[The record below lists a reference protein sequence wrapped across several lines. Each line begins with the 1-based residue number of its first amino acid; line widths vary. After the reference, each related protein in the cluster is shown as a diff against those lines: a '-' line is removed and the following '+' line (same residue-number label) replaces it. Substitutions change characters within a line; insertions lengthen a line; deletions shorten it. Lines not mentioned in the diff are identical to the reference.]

1 MSRNIRIIYFFITFI
16 FFCGSF
22 FVYNNY
28 ILANAVDHIVISE
41 IQISGDG
48 VYDEF
53 IELYNP
59 TDQEI
64 NLENWDLKRKTKSG
78 TENNVLNNIEG
89 IIPAC
94 GYFLIIPRANCGDG
108 GNEDCYKGAVVF
120 DDEYT
125 TNSFFANDNSVLLY
139 DRDGNLIDKI
149 GWGDATDFE
158 GEAIDL
164 EIENNKSLERII
176 IDSVI
181 QDSDNNKNDFIL
193 QDDPNPQNSSVV
205 NDQEDQDNQNDLEEQ
220 EDSDNG
226 QDGSTTFQDYGAN
239 DIIIT
244 EFLPNPK
251 GSDSEDEFIEIY
263 NSGNVEIDLEDWTLE
278 DKMGSVKKFIIPEET
293 KIGVDEYRVFYS
305 SETKITLNNNGDGI
319 LLRNREDNV
328 ISETSLSNL
337 APEGQSYSLDKSGNW
352 VWTLIITPE
361 KENVIIQEDQQD
373 DNSSQE
379 DEINDSEQDDSGET
393 HPKSSQEWNKII
405 ITEFLLNPED
415 SDRDNEFIEIYNNDI
430 AKIDLENWTLED
442 KIGSVKKFIIPE
454 GTKIDVGEYKVFY
467 SDQTR
472 ITLNNSGDG
481 VVLRDNKNNIIDETP
496 VSGLV
501 KEDQS
506 FAKDKNESWVL
517 TLRPTPG
524 RKNVIRSEEN
534 DKQKSSTQ
542 ENGVGGIDN
551 KINSTNN
558 KDSGADD
565 VVSDSYDYSDRI
577 VISEIYPNP
586 IGNDNREEN
595 YEWIEIYNNSDSKVN
610 LKGWRID
617 DILNKGSKPYLIIED
632 IIIKPRDFVV
642 FQNSQTKIVLNNS
655 GDEVNILWPDGTV
668 VDNLKYGK
676 SKEGYSYNWVSSDSW
691 DWNKKTT
698 PGNNNIVGNNNVL
711 QNGEV
716 KGIQERYNDIDN
728 NNNKLD
734 YIKTN
739 ISEVKNLKKYL
750 RVKISGIVSTP
761 VGIFSDRSFY
771 LSGSGIQ
778 VHSYEIISKKFNIG
792 DEIELVGRLSEIG
805 GEKRILIDNTGYIAI
820 LSRDNLVKPKLISQ
834 SDLTD
839 ELVGSLIIIEGKIF
853 EISKNLFYI
862 GDENGKVKIYIKSGT
877 GISIS
882 DIKKDNWVTITG
894 QVSKTSLGYRILPR
908 FQNDIKLARTS
919 GTSTFSE
926 TLSQSNKNIASI
938 FKNTTDV
945 RSLWNIL
952 FFSIIAMILFDWGRM
967 RTKNR

>member
-1 MSRNIRIIYFFITFI
+1 M
-16 FFCGSF
+16 
-22 FVYNNY
+22 YNNY
-28 ILANAVDHIVISE
+28 ILASDVDHIIISE

-53 IELYNP
+53 VELYNP
-59 TDQEI
+59 IDQEI
-64 NLENWDLKRKTKSG
+64 DLENWDLKRKTKSG
-78 TENNVLNNIEG
+78 IENNVLNNIEG
-89 IIPAC
+89 IIPAY

-125 TNSFFANDNSVLLY
+125 TNSFFAKDNTILLY
-139 DRDGNLIDKI
+139 NNNGVLIDKL
-149 GWGDATDFE
+149 GWGSAVDFE
-158 GEAIDL
+158 SEVVMNNP
-164 EIENNKSLERII
+164 ENDQSLERTII
-176 IDSVI
+176 NGIVKDT
-181 QDSDNNKNDFIL
+181 DNNSADFVL
-193 QDDPNPQNSSVV
+193 QTVPNPQNSSVV
-205 NDQEDQDNQNDLEEQ
+205 NDQNSENEQ
-220 EDSDNG
+220 EENG
-226 QDGSTTFQDYGAN
+226 NSSKTHPNPSQEGN
-239 DIIIT
+239 RIIIT

-263 NSGNVEIDLEDWTLE
+263 NSGNIEIDLENWTLE
-278 DKMGSVKKFIIPEET
+278 DKMGSIKKFIIPEGT
-293 KIGVDEYRVFYS
+293 KIGADEYRVFYS
-305 SETKITLNNNGDGI
+305 SETKITLNNNGDGV
-319 LLRNREDNV
+319 LLRNSEDNV

-337 APEGQSYSLDKSGNW
+337 APEGQSYSLNKSGNW
-352 VWTLIITPE
+352 IWTLMITPE
-361 KENVIIQEDQQD
+361 KENVIMQEDQQD

-393 HPKSSQEWNKII
+393 HLNPSGEGNKII
-405 ITEFLLNPED
+405 ITEFLSNPED
-415 SDRDNEFIEIYNNDI
+415 SDRDNEFIEIYNNDTI
-430 AKIDLENWTLED
+430 KIDLEGWALED
-442 KIGSVKKFIIPE
+442 KMGSVKKFIIPE
-454 GTKIDVGEYKVFY
+454 GTKIDVGKYKVFY

-481 VVLRDNKNNIIDETP
+481 VILRDNKNNIIDETP

-668 VDNLKYGK
+668 VDNLKYEK

-691 DWNKKTT
+691 DWNKKIT
-698 PGNNNIVGNNNVL
+698 PGNNNIVENNNVL

-716 KGIQERYNDIDN
+716 KGAQERSDDIND
-728 NNNKLD
+728 NNKLD
-734 YIKTN
+734 YVKTN
-739 ISEVKNLKKYL
+739 ISEVKSFDKYT
-750 RVKISGIVSTP
+750 RVKISGVVSTP

-778 VHSYEIISKKFNIG
+778 VHSYEIISKKFSIG
-792 DEIELVGRLSEIG
+792 DEIELIGRLSEIG
-805 GEKRILIDNTGYIAI
+805 GEKRILIDGTGYITI
-820 LSRDNLVKPKLISQ
+820 LSRDNLVKPKLIFQ

-839 ELVGSLIIIEGKIF
+839 ELVGSLIIIEGKVF

-862 GDENGKVKIYIKSGT
+862 GDENGKVKIYIKPDT
-877 GISIS
+877 GIIIS
-882 DIKKDNWVTITG
+882 DIKKNNWVTITG
-894 QVSKTSLGYRILPR
+894 QVSKTSLGYRVLPR
-908 FQNDIKLARTS
+908 FQNDIKLAKTF

-926 TLSQSNKNIASI
+926 TLFQSNKNVASI
-938 FKNTTDV
+938 LKNTTDA

-952 FFSIIAMILFDWGRM
+952 FFLIIAMILFDWGRM
-967 RTKNR
+967 RIKNR

>member
-1 MSRNIRIIYFFITFI
+1 MSRNIRITYFFITFI

-22 FVYNNY
+22 FVYNNL
-28 ILANAVDHIVISE
+28 ISASDVDHIIISE
-41 IQISGDG
+41 IQISGES

-59 TDQEI
+59 TNLEI

-78 TENNVLNNIEG
+78 TESNMLNNING

-94 GYFLIIPRANCGDG
+94 GYFLIIPRANCGDSG
-108 GNEDCYKGAVVF
+108 ENCYKGSIIA

-125 TNSFFANDNSVLLY
+125 TDSFLAKDNTILLY
-139 DRDGNLIDKI
+139 DNNGVLIDKL
-149 GWGDATDFE
+149 GWGSAVDFE
-158 GEAIDL
+158 SEVITNNP
-164 EIENNKSLERII
+164 ENDQSLERII
-176 IDSVI
+176 NGVI
-181 QDSDNNKNDFIL
+181 EDTDNNKNDFIL
-193 QDDPNPQNSSVV
+193 QNSPNPQNSSVV
-205 NDQEDQDNQNDLEEQ
+205 NDQDNTEQ
-220 EDSDNG
+220 E
-226 QDGSTTFQDYGAN
+226 GSSQETGVNDTEAGASSETHPN
-239 DIIIT
+239 PSQEGNKIIIT

-263 NSGNVEIDLEDWTLE
+263 NSGNVEIDLENWTLE
-278 DKMGSVKKFIIPEET
+278 DKMGSVKKFIISEKT
-293 KIGVDEYRVFYS
+293 KIGADEYRVFYS

-319 LLRNREDNV
+319 VLKDSADDV

-379 DEINDSEQDDSGET
+379 EEINDSEQDDFSET
-393 HPKSSQEWNKII
+393 HPNPSQEGNKII
-405 ITEFLLNPED
+405 ITEFLSNPED
-415 SDRDNEFIEIYNNDI
+415 SDRDSEFIEIYNNDI
-430 AKIDLENWTLED
+430 VKIDLGGWALED
-442 KIGSVKKFIIPE
+442 KMGSVKKFIIPE
-454 GTKIDVGEYKVFY
+454 GTKIDIGKYKVFY

-496 VSGLV
+496 VSDLV

-524 RKNVIRSEEN
+524 RKNVIRSEEG
-534 DKQKSSTQ
+534 STQ
-542 ENGVGGIDN
+542 ENGANGADNKANDIDN
-551 KINSTNN
+551 ETNS
-558 KDSGADD
+558 ADD

-632 IIIKPRDFVV
+632 IVINPRNFVV

-655 GDEVNILWPDGTV
+655 GDEINILWPDETV

-691 DWNKKTT
+691 DWSKKTT

-711 QNGEV
+711 QNEEV
-716 KGIQERYNDIDN
+716 KGTQEKSDDVD
-728 NNNKLD
+728 NNKLD
-734 YIKTN
+734 YVKTN
-739 ISEVKNLKKYL
+739 ISEVKNLKKYS

-778 VHSYEIISKKFNIG
+778 VYSYEIISKKFNIG

-805 GEKRILIDNTGYIAI
+805 GEKRILIDDTNSITI
-820 LSRDNLVKPKLISQ
+820 LTRDNLLKPKSISPN
-834 SDLTD
+834 DLTD
-839 ELVGSLIIIEGKIF
+839 ELVGSLIIIEGKVS
-853 EISKNLFYI
+853 EIGENLFYI
-862 GDENGKVKIYIKSGT
+862 TDKNGKIKIYIKPDT
-877 GISIS
+877 GIIIS
-882 DIKKDNWVTITG
+882 DIKKDSWVTITG
-894 QVSKTSLGYRILPR
+894 QVSKTSLGHRILPR
-908 FQNDIKLARTS
+908 FQNDIKLAKTS

-926 TLSQSNKNIASI
+926 TLSQNNKNIASI
-938 FKNTTDV
+938 LKNTADV
-945 RSLWNIL
+945 RSFWNIL
-952 FFSIIAMILFDWGRM
+952 FFLIIAMILFDWGRM
-967 RTKNR
+967 RMKNR